1 VGTEVG
7 TEVGEAKAARAGRAS
22 GERKGSLTILTILFR
37 DDSVRLTETLS
48 STLVSRREA
57 AKRS

>member
-1 VGTEVG
+1 VG